1 MVYAYNMHI
10 FFIII
15 IRRGTKVCIPG
26 MHVPSKVCIQ
36 IINVFI
42 KIKNKNF
49 FFFLPP
55 LIFYELSSRCMIQL
69 DSS

>member
-10 FFIII
+10 FFIITI

-26 MHVPSKVCIQ
+26 MHVPSKVCT
-36 IINVFI
+36 NVFI
-42 KIKNKNF
+42 KIKNKIF